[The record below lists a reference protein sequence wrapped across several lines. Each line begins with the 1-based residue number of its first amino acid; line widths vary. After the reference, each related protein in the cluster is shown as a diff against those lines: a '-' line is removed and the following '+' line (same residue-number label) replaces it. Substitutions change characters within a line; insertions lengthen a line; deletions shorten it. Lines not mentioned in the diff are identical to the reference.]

1 MESVKPSPLTYLRR
15 LQKFDLQ
22 PGIVAIGAVG
32 VILTN
37 GIILYVTWPIDGI
50 AKVILMVICGLL
62 TVNLI
67 TAQRNYRRKQASQSS
82 AISITL
88 MTALSITFTYVVP
101 RAGHALLLMPLSL
114 LVGLLSIL
122 DRRGLIIAIILT
134 GTTMIIISIIAAVG
148 NFAPPP
154 TMQGDVAFTLGGVL
168 IGGFVLFAMLSRY
181 HGYMT
186 KMVEE
191 LQERNEQLHHAHD
204 NLETQVLARTADLE
218 RQSQSLREEIAQRK
232 VIEETLAR
240 RNRELDM
247 FNAITLGLINKY
259 NPNDLFDEIVL
270 RTCDLLRTT
279 HASIL
284 MIDPQTN
291 TLRARY
297 SSGEHKHLIRKTFA
311 MGEGLAGR
319 VWESGETMRIDDYH
333 AWSGQAVVNRAVNLG
348 PLAGTPVRS
357 DSRIMGVIITWRGV
371 GDTPFTDDDVLLLK
385 RLGQLA
391 SAVHDN
397 AQLMQTQR
405 DNAKELTQRV
415 QARTQELS
423 TLLNVANKLP
433 ATAGLD
439 AMLTMVFDQLSE
451 LVHIDSAAIFYRHN
465 QRSKAGLQTLYYRG
479 PERDHIEGVS
489 TWPISDSFLEVAER
503 RQPVIIPDVHADTP
517 LARKFQQISQV
528 VFGDGQVSPH
538 ITSWMGVPMM
548 LKGQVMG
555 ILTLDNSQPNYF
567 TEAHAELAMGIAQQA
582 ALAIE
587 NAQLQEQALQNA
599 VQKAAQTER
608 SRLARELHDSVSQ
621 AVFSIGLH
629 ARAMEQLFAI
639 NTGKAQEHLVYVLN
653 LAEAALAEIRALI
666 FELRPESLEHEGIL
680 AALNKQVTAL
690 RARHNLRINLDVFR
704 NEPDIP
710 IDVKEAIYR
719 VSLEAIHNVV
729 KHAHATTVDVHLAQQ
744 GQLINLEIRDDGV
757 GFDPASV
764 PSGHFG
770 LQTMRERID
779 QLDGQIDVSSNPGTG
794 TRVTLSIPLDEATE
808 AIAS

>member
-1 MESVKPSPLTYLRR
+1 VVLT
-15 LQKFDLQ
+15 D
-22 PGIVAIGAVG
+22 V
-32 VILTN
+32 VILYA
-37 GIILYVTWPIDGI
+37 IWPIDSI
-50 AKVILMVICGLL
+50 AKVVLLLICGLL
-62 TVNLI
+62 TINLI
-67 TAQRNYRRKQASQSS
+67 VTQRDYRRRRTPQSS
-82 AISITL
+82 LFNIAL
-88 MTALSITFTYVVP
+88 MTALSIAFTYVIP

-114 LVGLLSIL
+114 LVGLLSVL
-122 DRRGLIIAIILT
+122 NRRDLIAAIALT
-134 GTTMIIISIIAAVG
+134 GGAMLVITFIAALG

-154 TMQGDVAFTLGGVL
+154 TLPGDIAFTLSGVV
-168 IGGFVLFAMLSRY
+168 IGSFVLFGMLGRY
-181 HGYMT
+181 HSYMT

-204 NLETQVLARTADLE
+204 TLEVQVLARTADLE
-218 RQSQSLREEIAQRK
+218 SQSQSLREEIAQRK
-232 VIEETLAR
+232 EIEETLAR

-259 NPNDLFDEIVL
+259 NPDDLFNEIVL

-284 MIDPQTN
+284 LIEPQTN
-291 TLRARY
+291 VLKARY
-297 SSGEHKHLIRKTFA
+297 SSGQHKHLILKTFA

-319 VWESGETMRIDDYH
+319 VWESGEAMRVNDYH
-333 AWSGQAVVNRAVNLG
+333 SWSGQATVNRAVNLG
-348 PLAGTPVRS
+348 PLAGTPISS
-357 DSRIMGVIITWRGV
+357 DSHIIGVIITWRGV
-371 GDTPFTDDDVLLLK
+371 GDTPFTDDDVILLK

-397 AQLMQTQR
+397 AQLMQVQR
-405 DNAKELTQRV
+405 DNAKELTHRV

-439 AMLTMVFDQLSE
+439 AMLAMVFDQLSE

-465 QRSKAGLQTLYYRG
+465 QRHKSGLQTLYYRG

-517 LARKFQQISQV
+517 LARQFQQISRA
-528 VFGDGQVSPH
+528 VFGEGQLSPH

-548 LKGQVMG
+548 LKGQLIG

-599 VQKAAQTER
+599 VLKAAQAER

-629 ARAMEQLFAI
+629 ARAMEQLFAS
-639 NTGKAQEHLVYVLN
+639 NTNKAQEHLVYVLN

-680 AALNKQVTAL
+680 AALNKQITAL
-690 RARHNLRINLDVFR
+690 KTRHNLKINMDLCR
-704 NEPDIP
+704 SEPDIP
-710 IDVKEAIYR
+710 ITVKEAIYR

-729 KHAHATTVDVHLAQQ
+729 KHAHATTVDLHLAQQ
-744 GQLINLEIRDDGV
+744 GQLMNLEIRDDGV

-779 QLDGQIDVSSNPGTG
+779 QLDGQIQVSSHPGEG
-794 TRVTLSIPLDEATE
+794 TRVTLSIPLEEAVMLVN
-808 AIAS
+808 